1 MYNSYFYFQAFGRK
15 NGIWFAFAISK
26 LATLIF
32 ICLYSKYI
40 TKKMMENTRFF
51 LKKKHDEN
59 EKIQE

>member
-51 LKKKHDEN
+51 LKKTT
-59 EKIQE
+59 